1 MKSTSGALIAVMLV
15 CAVAM
20 GLLEK
25 RWRCS
30 LGDAVLFACAAG
42 AFWLLASQRLSDI
55 PAFVRGVAAFSSGY
69 NEAMMQSYGRSETLA
84 MIALGVI
91 AIFVAMNFASM
102 RTWRLRAPI
111 VLFEAACFFIVWKH
125 GVVRIDHIGH
135 FWAFSLAAAPLLFL
149 THREDASSGSSCGR
163 IMTGALW
170 GATLAVMALS
180 VAGAHMTDR
189 DALDEAKQKGG
200 ARADTETWSYLSFA
214 SAGRIPFDRLGEN
227 FRGLTGL
234 PQLLAALDRS
244 LAANRAL
251 AALPHLD
258 AVVGGAPIDQ
268 FGWVPGVPLLNGL
281 NYHPRPMP
289 VTFLARYRP
298 RMSEKGFVLLQRNP
312 KPQPDVKLTPPDS
325 RAVAWGQSIAIPQQD
340 GGKLWCKV
348 SIESSL
354 AGRVRS
360 FFYKP
365 APVYIQLK
373 SRGRIVANAR
383 FLAAEGPAGFLI
395 RPGIFNN
402 VDLLAAFAIDM
413 HQSASLTPAP
423 DEMRFVLEDRDDR
436 RWFDEAIR
444 VSFLRV
450 E

>member
-1 MKSTSGALIAVMLV
+1 
-15 CAVAM
+15 
-20 GLLEK
+20 
-25 RWRCS
+25 
-30 LGDAVLFACAAG
+30 
-42 AFWLLASQRLSDI
+42 
-55 PAFVRGVAAFSSGY
+55 
-69 NEAMMQSYGRSETLA
+69 
-84 MIALGVI
+84 
-91 AIFVAMNFASM
+91 
-102 RTWRLRAPI
+102 
-111 VLFEAACFFIVWKH
+111 
-125 GVVRIDHIGH
+125 
-135 FWAFSLAAAPLLFL
+135 
-149 THREDASSGSSCGR
+149 
-163 IMTGALW
+163 
-170 GATLAVMALS
+170 
-180 VAGAHMTDR
+180 
-189 DALDEAKQKGG
+189 
-200 ARADTETWSYLSFA
+200 
-214 SAGRIPFDRLGEN
+214 
-227 FRGLTGL
+227 
-234 PQLLAALDRS
+234 
-244 LAANRAL
+244 
-251 AALPHLD
+251 
-258 AVVGGAPIDQ
+258 
-268 FGWVPGVPLLNGL
+268 VPLLNGL

-289 VTFLARYRP
+289 VTFAAVNETLIRRNAEFYQSNATAPPFVIAAIQGLDTRLAPQDDSRALLELLARYRP